1 MNNQWEKGKGGI
13 QGSTKQPTLEEQKV
27 LLWLFNINDLSA
39 YVLKVLPTQ
48 ILGGGGGSIP
58 FIPSESVLLCSNK
71 LTHRKP
77 IVCHFINVY
86 NM

>member
-1 MNNQWEKGKGGI
+1 MNNKWEKGTGGI

-27 LLWLFNINDLSA
+27 LLIVQYQWSECVCFESFTHPN
-39 YVLKVLPTQ
+39 
-48 ILGGGGGSIP
+48 LGGWVRGSIP
-58 FIPSESVLLCSNK
+58 FIPSGSVLLCSNK
-71 LTHRKP
+71 LTHKKP